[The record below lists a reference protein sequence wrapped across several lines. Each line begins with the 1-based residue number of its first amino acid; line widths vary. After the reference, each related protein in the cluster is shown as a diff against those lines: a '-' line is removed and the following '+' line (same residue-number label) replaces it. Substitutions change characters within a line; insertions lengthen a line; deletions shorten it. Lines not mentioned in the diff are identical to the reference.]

1 VRAVR
6 SRGRIAALLLPVAVS
21 GLLTGCGSKKTYDVR
36 EVEDAFAAHQLPLSE
51 PFRQTDLFA
60 GVRNLRAVLTY
71 GVPRTT
77 EFPLCVVVF
86 TNEASAKSYADPRA
100 ARRVGLTVRRARNV
114 VAAYRQVDA
123 QTRRRIEST
132 MHSLQ

>member
-1 VRAVR
+1 MRAVR

-36 EVEDAFAAHQLPLSE
+36 EVEDAFAAHLLPLSR
-51 PFRQTDLFA
+51 PLRQADLFA
-60 GVRNLRAVLTY
+60 GTKNLRGVLTY
-71 GVPRTT
+71 GVPTT
-77 EFPLCVVVF
+77 TQLPVYVVVF
-86 TNEASAKSYADPRA
+86 TNESSAKSYADPRA

-114 VAAYRQVDA
+114 VAAYGHVDS

-132 MHSLQ
+132 MRSLQ